1 MSIRPLS
8 SLMLLAG
15 ALLGPLPA
23 TAQHATSEGHSGS
36 LACECPPGIE
46 LATAPWVR
54 LVPPGVPNTAA
65 YLGLRNN
72 GDEDLWI
79 VGGTSPVS
87 EVTELH
93 EHTMDAAGV
102 MRMRKVSGIP
112 VPAGSAVELQPGGLH
127 VMLIGLTGPLA
138 ENARVPI
145 TLVTETGQTLHF
157 EARVRRGGLPEHGA
171 SHQEHH
177 HRHGQ

>member
-8 SLMLLAG
+8 SLILLAG

-23 TAQHATSEGHSGS
+23 MAQHAPPEEHPGP
-36 LACECPPGIE
+36 LACDCPPGVE
-46 LATAPWVR
+46 LVTAPWVR

-65 YLGLRNN
+65 YLGLRNHR
-72 GDEDLWI
+72 DEDLRI
-79 VGGTSPVS
+79 VGGASPVS

-93 EHTMDAAGV
+93 EHAMDAAGV

-112 VPAGSAVELQPGGLH
+112 VPAGGAVELQPGGLH
-127 VMLIGLTGPLA
+127 VMLIGLTGTLA

-157 EARVRRGGLPEHGA
+157 EAHVRRGAMTE
-171 SHQEHH
+171 QHH
-177 HRHGQ
+177 HHGQ

>member
-8 SLMLLAG
+8 RLILAS
-15 ALLGPLPA
+15 ALLGALPA
-23 TAQHATSEGHSGS
+23 VAQPAPAGEHPDP
-36 LACECPPGIE
+36 LACDCPPGVE

-72 GDEDLWI
+72 SDEDLWI
-79 VGGTSPVS
+79 VGGASPVS

-93 EHTMDAAGV
+93 DHAMDAAGV

-112 VPAGSAVELQPGGLH
+112 VAAGGAVELQPGGLH
-127 VMLIGLTGPLA
+127 VMLIGLTGTLA

-145 TLVTETGQTLHF
+145 TLVTDTGQTLRF
-157 EARVRRGGLPEHGA
+157 EARVRRGTPPARGTGH
-171 SHQEHH
+171 HQHH
-177 HRHGQ
+177 PHPAH